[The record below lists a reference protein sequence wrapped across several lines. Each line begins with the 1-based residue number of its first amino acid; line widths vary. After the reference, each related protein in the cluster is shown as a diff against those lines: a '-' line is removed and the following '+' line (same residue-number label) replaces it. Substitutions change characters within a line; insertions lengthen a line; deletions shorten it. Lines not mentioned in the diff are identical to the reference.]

1 MFKMYE
7 NLKIINMITNVI
19 YEIVFSCPYTVNVCK
34 ELDIPLKIKI
44 KLISLIIVNF
54 KIKIVNI
61 VCECV
66 RVSLGLVKYCS
77 VTKSL
82 KKRVQSK

>member
-19 YEIVFSCPYTVNVCK
+19 YEIVCPYTVNVCK

-54 KIKIVNI
+54 KTKIVDI
-61 VCECV
+61 V
-66 RVSLGLVKYCS
+66 
-77 VTKSL
+77 
-82 KKRVQSK
+82 